1 MLNNP
6 INTNINLRKQIAE
19 GEEKDRKITL
29 QLQTQFKPIS
39 EALWQ
44 EKQNVLYLNTLRI
57 RPTENL
63 SSLLA
68 NELENKNQNDPV
80 IVEQIS
86 RTLLLQIT
94 DKSIVDYIIE
104 RLSSPEQNRMN
115 QFWPEIIKDLK
126 KRNLKL
132 NKQVFVEYLKR
143 NVEIPPEPLNEGVIN
158 QINEDIGEN
167 NDNLVDDNE
176 NEDENRKKRKKGQD
190 EYDILLV
197 EDEEGIRPFSIGDID
212 TRQYISNILSRPE
225 IPDMRDKYFTTWL
238 DLSEKLK
245 NKSIKKSQYI
255 GYIERRIDRNIP
267 NYLTKKE
274 VMKIA
279 MYVGYSYEID
289 SIENPDEN
297 RKVSGGKM
305 KKKKRI
311 VGKGISQ
318 HPKKIVVNKF
328 SVNMEKLKNNIL
340 SVQYTSCRGSVPSM
354 KIERISNDVKSV
366 ITDILENQYNS
377 KLFDKLLSDDQRI
390 ISNFVRTLKIPN
402 INMDNFDKKYQHEY
416 EVLLGE
422 VRSGNDNEQIK
433 KKLKQYILRGISE
446 NLIPRAQG
454 LNQILN
460 L

>member
-6 INTNINLRKQIAE
+6 INSNINLRKMIAE

-86 RTLLLQIT
+86 RSLLMKIT
-94 DKSIVDYIIE
+94 EKSIVDYIIE
-104 RLSSPEQNRMN
+104 RLSPPEQNRMN

-143 NVEIPPEPLNEGVIN
+143 NVEIPPQPLNEGVIN

-176 NEDENRKKRKKGQD
+176 NEDENIKKRKKGQD
-190 EYDILLV
+190 EYDILLS
-197 EDEEGIRPFSIGDID
+197 EDEISGIRPFSIGDVD
-212 TRQYISNILSRPE
+212 TKQYLSSILSQPE
-225 IPDMRDKYFTTWL
+225 IPDTRDGYFTTWL
-238 DLSEKLK
+238 NLSDKLK

-297 RKVSGGKM
+297 KKVSGGKM
-305 KKKKRI
+305 KKKRI

-318 HPKKIVVNKF
+318 EPKKIVVNKF

-340 SVQYTSCRGSVPSM
+340 NVQYTSCRGSVPSM
-354 KIERISNDVKSV
+354 KIERISDDVKSV
-366 ITDILENQYNS
+366 LMDILENQYNS

-402 INMDNFDKKYQHEY
+402 INMDNFDRKYQHEY

-422 VRSGNDNEQIK
+422 VNSGNSNEEVKMQLK
-433 KKLKQYILRGISE
+433 KYILRGISE
-446 NLIPRAQG
+446 NLIPRTQG

>member
-44 EKQNVLYLNTLRI
+44 QKQDEIYMNTLRI

-94 DKSIVDYIIE
+94 DISIVDYIIE
-104 RLSSPEQNRMN
+104 RLSPPEQNRMN

-176 NEDENRKKRKKGQD
+176 NEDENRKK
-190 EYDILLV
+190 
-197 EDEEGIRPFSIGDID
+197 
-212 TRQYISNILSRPE
+212 
-225 IPDMRDKYFTTWL
+225 
-238 DLSEKLK
+238 
-245 NKSIKKSQYI
+245 
-255 GYIERRIDRNIP
+255 
-267 NYLTKKE
+267 
-274 VMKIA
+274 
-279 MYVGYSYEID
+279 
-289 SIENPDEN
+289 
-297 RKVSGGKM
+297 GKRV
-305 KKKKRI
+305 KT
-311 VGKGISQ
+311 
-318 HPKKIVVNKF
+318 
-328 SVNMEKLKNNIL
+328 NMTF
-340 SVQYTSCRGSVPSM
+340 Y
-354 KIERISNDVKSV
+354 
-366 ITDILENQYNS
+366 
-377 KLFDKLLSDDQRI
+377 
-390 ISNFVRTLKIPN
+390 
-402 INMDNFDKKYQHEY
+402 
-416 EVLLGE
+416 
-422 VRSGNDNEQIK
+422 
-433 KKLKQYILRGISE
+433 
-446 NLIPRAQG
+446 
-454 LNQILN
+454 
-460 L
+460 